1 MRPYEIGD
9 PDIDARIRALVA
21 DAAPDGTHP
30 DLIEEMIVTA
40 LKLGRDEAERGD
52 LKIVNTSLKEM
63 RYSYLVFGPYRD
75 MRKVTIFGSARTP
88 PDDPNYTLAADFAR
102 VMTDE
107 RGWMVITGAGPGIM
121 EAGNLGAG
129 RDLSFG
135 VNIRLP
141 FEAEANPHVHESR
154 LINYKYFFTR
164 KLMFVK
170 ESHAFALF
178 PGGFGT
184 QDETFETLTLIQTGK
199 SDIHPIVLMEAPG
212 TGYWESWT
220 SFVEGTLVEQGM
232 IAPEDL
238 GLLHVAGSVEDAADE
253 ITRFYR
259 NYHSQ
264 RFVKGRLVLRLQHAP
279 TDDQMVRI
287 NDEFGDLVADG
298 RFERIEATPE
308 EIADGDVPSLA
319 RIRFHSTRRNL
330 GRQRALIDALNDM
343 APEAPPT

>member
-9 PDIDARIRALVA
+9 PDIDARIRSLVA
-21 DAAPDGTHP
+21 DAAPDGVHP
-30 DLIEEMIVTA
+30 ELIEEMVVTA
-40 LKLGRDEAERGD
+40 LKLGRDDAGRGD

-63 RYSYLVFGPYRD
+63 RYSYLVFGPHRD

-88 PDDPNYTLAADFAR
+88 PDDPNYLLAADFAR
-102 VMTDE
+102 VMTDD

-184 QDETFETLTLIQTGK
+184 QDETFETLTLMQTGK

-212 TGYWESWT
+212 TGYWESWR

-232 IAPEDL
+232 IAPDDL
-238 GLLHVAGSVEDAADE
+238 GLLRHAASIEEAAEE

-279 TDDQMVRI
+279 TDDDIARI
-287 NDEFGDLVADG
+287 NDEFGDLVVDG
-298 RFERIEATPE
+298 RFERIEATQV
-308 EIADGDVPSLA
+308 EIADGDVPSLP
-319 RIRFHSTRRNL
+319 RIRFHFTRRNI
-330 GRQRALIDALNDM
+330 GRLRALIDTLNGM
-343 APEAPPT
+343 APESPPT